1 MDVEGKGKI
10 SREEFFLIMDA
21 LGNIAYEKGKT
32 GVPAGHWVFGLT
44 GSQYS
49 ARQVVWLTFED
60 P

>member
-1 MDVEGKGKI
+1 
-10 SREEFFLIMDA
+10 MDA